1 MKTQSTKSPSM
12 KAPNKRAPNL
22 TSRERA
28 YAAQARLSTPLGPV
42 TVVATDAGV
51 AGLWFDAQ
59 AHHPGPIDAPS
70 NPRHPHLTALATWLD
85 AYFERGRDMPRD
97 ALPLDPR
104 GTDFQRSVWRA
115 LLAIESGHTTTY
127 GEIASTLGSPSA
139 SRAVGGAVGRN
150 PIGIVVPCH
159 RVIGRDGSLTG
170 YAGGTARKQALLEL
184 EAGAG
189 GRGQGTL
196 PLVATEL
203 GSARLRTP
211 PAGARPAPTAGR
223 S

>member
-1 MKTQSTKSPSM
+1 MKSPSM
-12 KAPNKRAPNL
+12 KAPNTKASTL
-22 TSRERA
+22 TPRERA
-28 YAAQARLSTPLGPV
+28 YTAQARLPTPLGPV

-70 NPRHPHLTALATWLD
+70 NPRHPHLAALATWLD
-85 AYFERGRDMPRD
+85 AYFEHGTDMPRD
-97 ALPLDPR
+97 QLPLDPR

-127 GEIASTLGSPSA
+127 GELASALGSPSA

-184 EAGAG
+184 EAGVG

-196 PLVATEL
+196 PLVTKGL
-203 GSARLRTP
+203 
-211 PAGARPAPTAGR
+211 AGARPGAKAASARPAHTVGR